1 MSARQTLSV
10 PTVAGLTLELSFEP
24 AGARAGQVDA
34 TLYVP
39 EGKAEPGASLTDRT
53 AAFLSGGRIWSDVY
67 VDARTHQHAP
77 PVLWLRGAA
86 IDIDDDTAATVEA
99 WLASRPR
106 VAAEAVPSTLPRDL
120 AAPAAPAVRA

>member
-10 PTVAGLTLELSFEP
+10 ATVAGLTLELSCQARGP
-24 AGARAGQVDA
+24 DAGHVNA

-39 EGKAEPGASLTDRT
+39 EGKAEPGATLTDRT
-53 AAFLSGGRIWSDVY
+53 AAFLCGGRIGSDVH
-67 VDARTHQHAP
+67 VDARTHLLSP

-106 VAAEAVPSTLPRDL
+106 PQATAPDTAVP
-120 AAPAAPAVRA
+120 A